1 MEEIEV
7 PTEHLHEE
15 MHHRA
20 EGHGEDGG
28 SFASAVALSSAITA
42 VLAAIAALLAG
53 ANANEAM
60 IDQIRASDKWA
71 YYQAKGIKAG
81 LLSSKMELLAEMGK
95 TPRPKD
101 EEKIVEYKKQQ
112 EETQKE
118 AQELENESHG
128 RFHRHEVFARGVTL
142 FQVAIAL
149 AAISVLSRRRRFF
162 FVSLGFVLV
171 GVGFLV
177 QGFLQVS

>member
-1 MEEIEV
+1 MVEEIEV

-20 EGHGEDGG
+20 HGGEGGG
-28 SFASAVALSSAITA
+28 FASQVALASALAA

-60 IDQIRASDKWA
+60 LDQIRASDKWA
-71 YYQAKGIKAG
+71 YYQAKGIKAA
-81 LLSSKMELLAEMGK
+81 LLSSKMELLTEMGK
-95 TPRPKD
+95 TPRGKD

-118 AQELENESHG
+118 ATELEKDSHG
-128 RFHRHEVFARGVTL
+128 RFQRHETFARGVTL

-149 AAISVLSRRRRFF
+149 AAISVLTRRRRFF
-162 FVSLGFVLV
+162 YVSLGFMLF
-171 GVGFLV
+171 GVGFLI
-177 QGFLQVS
+177 QGFLR